1 MRSVVSTDQWLDH
14 IGIYTPTPTKHQQG
28 RKKLKTAYSQQN
40 VSQCGENFYEIA
52 VETSNFCGN
61 YFYIRCGRVIEN
73 NIDHCYQ
80 VNFLTVKKGSLCIFQ
95 CITLLVLKLLYYNNA
110 LPFQY

>member
-1 MRSVVSTDQWLDH
+1 MLMNYAISYKYFPGNEISVCFIHIVRSVVSTDQWLDH

-61 YFYIRCGRVIEN
+61 YLYIRYGRVVAD
-73 NIDHCYQ
+73 NIAYS
-80 VNFLTVKKGSLCIFQ
+80 KSEA
-95 CITLLVLKLLYYNNA
+95 VL
-110 LPFQY
+110 